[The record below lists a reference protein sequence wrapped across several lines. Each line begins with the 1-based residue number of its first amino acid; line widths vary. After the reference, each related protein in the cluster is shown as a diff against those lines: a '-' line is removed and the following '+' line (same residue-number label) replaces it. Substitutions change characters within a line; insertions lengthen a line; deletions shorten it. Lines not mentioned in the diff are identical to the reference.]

1 MAGRLFVS
9 RLDEA
14 RSPDGRIPEIK
25 NSPINGMAPVDVSR
39 HQMSSKGHH
48 CTPKISLLKYG
59 EKSEIIEKLCEYLF
73 DLFDANC
80 MDDYLRMEKF
90 ELRAVESFRDD
101 EAEFTHEQHE
111 LHKEFMALFEQLVEG
126 FLEFE
131 GYTVEVFYK
140 ELKHFVNKSNQQP
153 NKPKIGTPE
162 YFTSGKVTPADEVM
176 EVINSYMQ
184 FEVWAGLMRKQAQQ
198 RGAFL
203 TTKDKLHAAAAAVS
217 ESAHDGPREGQ
228 VAKTLFRGEGKDEE
242 KEEGK
247 EEGKVEHRERS
258 SFK

>member
-14 RSPDGRIPEIK
+14 RSPDAYIPEVK
-25 NSPINGMAPVDVSR
+25 KSPISGMAPVDVSR
-39 HQMSSKGHH
+39 HQLSSKGHH
-48 CTPKISLLKYG
+48 CTPKIALHKYG
-59 EKSEIIEKLCEYLF
+59 DNSEIIEKLCEYLF

-90 ELRAVESFRDD
+90 ELRAVGSFRND
-101 EAEFTHEQHE
+101 EDEFTHEQHE

-140 ELKHFVNKSNQQP
+140 ELKHFVNKSEHLA

-203 TTKDKLHAAAAAVS
+203 TTKDKLIHAAAAAVS
-217 ESAHDGPREGQ
+217 ASTHGGSNEDQ
-228 VAKTLFRGEGKDEE
+228 VAKTLFRGEGKEDE
-242 KEEGK
+242 KEEW
-247 EEGKVEHRERS
+247 KVEHRERS
-258 SFK
+258 AYK

>member
-1 MAGRLFVS
+1 MS

-14 RSPDGRIPEIK
+14 RSPDGYVPEIK
-25 NSPINGMAPVDVSR
+25 KSPISGMPPVDVSR
-39 HQMSSKGHH
+39 HQLSSKGHH
-48 CTPKISLLKYG
+48 TTPKISLHRYG
-59 EKSEIIEKLCEYLF
+59 DNSEIIEKLCEYLF

-90 ELRAVESFRDD
+90 ELRAVESFREND
-101 EAEFTHEQHE
+101 AEFTHEQHE

-126 FLEFE
+126 FLAFE

-140 ELKHFVNKSNQQP
+140 ELKHFVNKSQQHT

-176 EVINSYMQ
+176 EVITSYMQ
-184 FEVWAGLMRKQAQQ
+184 FEVWADLMRKQAQQ

-203 TTKDKLHAAAAAVS
+203 TTKDKLIHAAAAAVS
-217 ESAHDGPREGQ
+217 ESANNAAVDAN
-228 VAKTLFRGEGKDEE
+228 VAKTLFKGEGKEDG

-247 EEGKVEHRERS
+247 EEGKEDQRDRS
-258 SFK
+258 SHK